1 MIVYGIAS
9 FFDAFPSLSGG
20 IEQEF
25 KWYYIVDLLGWVL
38 LFWAGWQ
45 VQKKT
50 LNVKSV
56 FDDRY
61 DYQGENEVPVKTAD
75 IEDKKGAEMN

>member
-1 MIVYGIAS
+1 MCLAIRNIAIIV
-9 FFDAFPSLSGG
+9 PS
-20 IEQEF
+20 
-25 KWYYIVDLLGWVL
+25 K
-38 LFWAGWQ
+38 